1 MLPKWY
7 FKNSSWAPENWKS
20 LSSTASGELWTSEL
34 SESPCHIQSN
44 YHHKSQYLQV
54 VPFFNTIF
62 NMIET
67 FRIPLRGHGMP
78 RDRRRFIC
86 FWIHFLNSTP
96 RVQLPDQGKL
106 HWIMP
111 TCSLWWEQLP
121 LAHHSWGFWNHLK
134 LHEISKKLGQ
144 LIWWW
149 TDGPPILLLII
160 IIIIIISIII
170 LIILYL
176 YIYIYIS
183 LWCFF
188 PKRHYY

>member
-54 VPFFNTIF
+54 VPFFNTMF

-78 RDRRRFIC
+78 RDSRRFIC
-86 FWIHFLNSTP
+86 FWIYFLNSTP
-96 RVQLPDQGKL
+96 RVHLPDQGKL
-106 HWIMP
+106 HWIML

-134 LHEISKKLGQ
+134 LHEISKTRTVDMVMN
-144 LIWWW
+144 WW
-149 TDGPPILLLII
+149 TPYII
-160 IIIIIISIII
+160 ID
-170 LIILYL
+170 Y
-176 YIYIYIS
+176 Y
-183 LWCFF
+183 
-188 PKRHYY
+188 HYYHY